1 MLASRIAPSKC
12 LSSLRHC
19 RSSSEWTSNRVRQ
32 QFVDYFKER
41 GHEFVKPIP
50 MLNADRNPLLVNAGM
65 NQFKSIFLDDQQALD
80 RNPRLRELTKAV
92 NYQKCVRLSGK
103 HNDLEEVGQDY
114 THHTFF
120 EMLGNWSFNNQYFKV
135 RLLRRLNN
143 LKQLKSF
150 KNNFEVRT

>member
-1 MLASRIAPSKC
+1 MLVNRVARSKC
-12 LSSLRHC
+12 LSNFRHA
-19 RSSSEWTSNRVRQ
+19 SEWTSNRVRT

-65 NQFKSIFLDDQQALD
+65 NQFKSIFLNDEQALD
-80 RNPRLRELTKAV
+80 RTPHLRQLTKVV

-103 HNDLEEVGQDY
+103 HNDLNEVGQDY

-120 EMLGNWSFNNQYFKV
+120 EMLGNWSFNNNYFKV
-135 RLLRRLNN
+135 SS
-143 LKQLKSF
+143 SF
-150 KNNFEVRT
+150 EHLVVVR